1 MYTVGILNEMPCI
14 VAMAVE
20 NERRLMLTCSSELA
34 SPIAC
39 LASWV
44 AWLVEQAARVI
55 VLPLCERH
63 DDDIEPRHSMLATL
77 DG

>member
-1 MYTVGILNEMPCI
+1 MPCI

-34 SPIAC
+34 SPS
-39 LASWV
+39 LAG
-44 AWLVEQAARVI
+44 WLGWLAGGASGVI

-77 DG
+77 DRG